1 MVRALRLL
9 FDVGG
14 IDLAASLAY
23 FTTLSLFPLMA
34 LVIMGVGM
42 LGDPEDI
49 AEELAD
55 ILVYYFPTARDL
67 IRDAV
72 RNLLSGTL
80 AVGLVAVA
88 GMVLGANGLLMAAG
102 RALNRVF
109 GRDPEDLVR
118 MTVTQWSIATLTV
131 LLFLLSLV
139 LTAVLH
145 LLIGIGERLTGPG
158 GDTSTLA
165 VLLVGS
171 ASTALPLILTTAVFA
186 LVYRHLPSVEVR
198 WGDAAFG
205 AMVAIVLFEAAKH
218 AFFWLTSVATQTSAV
233 YGPITSVVVL
243 MMWAYLA
250 GLIFLYGGAVTRLA
264 GELRP

>member
-72 RNLLSGTL
+72 WQSR
-80 AVGLVAVA
+80 
-88 GMVLGANGLLMAAG
+88 
-102 RALNRVF
+102 
-109 GRDPEDLVR
+109 
-118 MTVTQWSIATLTV
+118 
-131 LLFLLSLV
+131 
-139 LTAVLH
+139 
-145 LLIGIGERLTGPG
+145 
-158 GDTSTLA
+158 
-165 VLLVGS
+165 
-171 ASTALPLILTTAVFA
+171 
-186 LVYRHLPSVEVR
+186 
-198 WGDAAFG
+198 
-205 AMVAIVLFEAAKH
+205 
-218 AFFWLTSVATQTSAV
+218 
-233 YGPITSVVVL
+233 VVV
-243 MMWAYLA
+243 
-250 GLIFLYGGAVTRLA
+250 
-264 GELRP
+264 

>member
-1 MVRALRLL
+1 MRAPRLL
-9 FDVGG
+9 LDVGG

-23 FTTLSLFPLMA
+23 FTTLSLFPLIA
-34 LVIMGVGM
+34 LVVMGVGT

-49 AEELAD
+49 ADELAD

-72 RNLLSGTL
+72 RNLLGGTL

-88 GMVLGANGLLMAAG
+88 GMLLGANGLLMAAG

-109 GRDPEDLVR
+109 GRDPDDLVR
-118 MTVTQWSIATLTV
+118 MTVAQWSLASVTV

-145 LLIGIGERLTGPG
+145 LLIGIGERLTAPG
-158 GDTSTLA
+158 ADTSPLA
-165 VLLVGS
+165 LLLVG
-171 ASTALPLILTTAVFA
+171 AVSTALPLVLTTAVFA
-186 LVYRHLPSVEVR
+186 LVYRRLPAVEVR

-218 AFFWLTSVATQTSAV
+218 VFFWLTSAATQTSAV

-250 GLIFLYGGAVTRLA
+250 GLIFLYGAAVTRLA